1 MTILGR
7 CTRGIVFMVEFDL
20 TIDNDVF
27 KKNIIRISF
36 VTLQYHN
43 ERFFPILYIDKINL
57 HISKNQN

>member
-1 MTILGR
+1 
-7 CTRGIVFMVEFDL
+7 MVEFDL